1 MRRLRTSSRHRQPS
15 VVVVVDMLLT
25 IITRFVMY
33 RSIPL
38 VVFTVSMTRMM
49 LLLLLLR
56 WQWGYRML

>member
-15 VVVVVDMLLT
+15 VVVVVVDMLLT

-49 LLLLLLR
+49 LLLLLL
-56 WQWGYRML
+56 